1 MTLYNKKGKAAAYIE
16 NDVIWTF
23 DGRAVAYLFQEAV
36 YNFPGKQLGWFE
48 KGWLRDMAG
57 YCVLFTPQ
65 AFAGPARPSM
75 ETTPAKYAK
84 KALPSKRSREMR
96 KAKMAYQ
103 AHWSEKEGIDT
114 DV

>member
-48 KGWLRDMAG
+48 KGWLRSNEPG
-57 YCVLFTPQ
+57 KPFS
-65 AFAGPARPSM
+65 PSSF
-75 ETTPAKYAK
+75 P
-84 KALPSKRSREMR
+84 LNP
-96 KAKMAYQ
+96 
-103 AHWSEKEGIDT
+103 
-114 DV
+114 

>member
-23 DGRAVAYLFQEAV
+23 DGRAIAYLFQDAV

-48 KGWLRDMAG
+48 KGWLRDMGG

-65 AFAGPARPSM
+65 AFAGPARTIHGDNSCKVCKKG
-75 ETTPAKYAK
+75 PA
-84 KALPSKRSREMR
+84 
-96 KAKMAYQ
+96 
-103 AHWSEKEGIDT
+103 I
-114 DV
+114 

>member
-65 AFAGPARPSM
+65 AFSRSCKTIYGNNSC
-75 ETTPAKYAK
+75 KVCK
-84 KALPSKRSREMR
+84 KGSS
-96 KAKMAYQ
+96 
-103 AHWSEKEGIDT
+103 I
-114 DV
+114 

>member
-48 KGWLRDMAG
+48 KGWLRRHG
-57 YCVLFTPQ
+57 WLLCFIH
-65 AFAGPARPSM
+65 PSGICRSCK
-75 ETTPAKYAK
+75 TIYGNNSCKVCK
-84 KALPSKRSREMR
+84 KGSS
-96 KAKMAYQ
+96 
-103 AHWSEKEGIDT
+103 I
-114 DV
+114 

>member
-48 KGWLRDMAG
+48 KGWLRDMAADIVF
-57 YCVLFTPQ
+57 YLPLRHLQ
-65 AFAGPARPSM
+65 DLQDHPWRQLLQSMQKRPCHLRVQG
-75 ETTPAKYAK
+75 K
-84 KALPSKRSREMR
+84 
-96 KAKMAYQ
+96 
-103 AHWSEKEGIDT
+103 
-114 DV
+114 

>member
-1 MTLYNKKGKAAAYIE
+1 M
-16 NDVIWTF
+16 
-23 DGRAVAYLFQEAV
+23 
-36 YNFPGKQLGWFE
+36 
-48 KGWLRDMAG
+48 
-57 YCVLFTPQ
+57 FTPQ

-84 KALPSKRSREMR
+84 KALPSKGSREMR

>member
-23 DGRAVAYLFQEAV
+23 DGRAIAYLFQDAV

-48 KGWLRDMAG
+48 KGWLRDMGG
-57 YCVLFTPQ
+57 YWVLFTPQ
-65 AFAGPARPSM
+65 AFAGPARPSWRQLLQSM
-75 ETTPAKYAK
+75 QKRP
-84 KALPSKRSREMR
+84 LPSKGSREMR

>member
-48 KGWLRDMAG
+48 TVSYTHL
-57 YCVLFTPQ
+57 T
-65 AFAGPARPSM
+65 
-75 ETTPAKYAK
+75 
-84 KALPSKRSREMR
+84 LPTKR
-96 KAKMAYQ
+96 
-103 AHWSEKEGIDT
+103 I
-114 DV
+114 V